1 MFEHEKISSLVH
13 IEEKLCNFFP
23 GKTYLCMVTYQ
34 KLKIREYNTG
44 KSVHQ
49 QLGRLIFGL
58 KIAGCL
64 LNPSHGDPQKSPS

>member
-1 MFEHEKISSLVH
+1 
-13 IEEKLCNFFP
+13 
-23 GKTYLCMVTYQ
+23 MVTYQ

-58 KIAGCL
+58 KIGGCL
-64 LNPSHGDPQKSPS
+64 LNPSNGDPQKSPS